1 MFNISL
7 KLTFLILLGIGAQSC
22 ASKPV
27 APLVADSTNQLF
39 STVLNVQALA
49 QAKAGIAAGDSLF
62 IIPFQLLESQTSM
75 AMELD
80 PPSVMDKNNPPPSGD
95 MHDYTSMGPYWWPDP
110 DKEDGLPYI
119 RQDGVVNPERVQFD
133 KVPGATMAQAVRAFV
148 LMYYFT
154 EDEKYAQKAV
164 EFLKVWFL
172 NPDTR
177 MNPNLNY
184 GQFIPGRSDGRSVG
198 IIESRNFVFL
208 TEYEVLLEGSIHW
221 TDEDHLKFKSWM
233 TDFLNWLVT
242 SDLGQQ
248 ERARTNNHGSW
259 CDFQLLALSLYCGNS
274 EVGREVAGSIQ
285 RNRFEKQFESSGAQ
299 PEELGRTKS
308 YSYSVFNLSAL
319 VRTAILA
326 DSYGIDLSKHG
337 SDNSALKQAIDYLI
351 PFALNEQPWKHTQ
364 ISSMAGSNEK
374 MIFLLAYCQSKW
386 PDERYKQA
394 LKTLGSTFPNS
405 PYILTT
411 SAYVEMNLG
420 QNIEEKK

>member
-1 MFNISL
+1 
-7 KLTFLILLGIGAQSC
+7 
-22 ASKPV
+22 
-27 APLVADSTNQLF
+27 
-39 STVLNVQALA
+39 
-49 QAKAGIAAGDSLF
+49 
-62 IIPFQLLESQTSM
+62 
-75 AMELD
+75 
-80 PPSVMDKNNPPPSGD
+80 
-95 MHDYTSMGPYWWPDP
+95 
-110 DKEDGLPYI
+110 
-119 RQDGVVNPERVQFD
+119 
-133 KVPGATMAQAVRAFV
+133 MAQAVRAFV